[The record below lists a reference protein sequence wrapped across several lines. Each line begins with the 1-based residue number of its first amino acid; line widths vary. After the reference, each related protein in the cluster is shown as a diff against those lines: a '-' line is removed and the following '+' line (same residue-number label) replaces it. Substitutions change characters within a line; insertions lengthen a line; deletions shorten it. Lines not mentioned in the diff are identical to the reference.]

1 MSESV
6 ENSSVK
12 LATFSTR
19 EDLSAYNLLN
29 SVIWVFNIDDHAFWW
44 ANRTALDFWECETQ
58 EDFLNIDLS
67 DDSQVVR
74 DRLYDIFEHGKKS
87 GRVEENWTLYP
98 SGTPKMVVITF
109 TPVFLENG
117 KRGAILEASP
127 QLKEEL
133 DPRAKR
139 ILEAVRNTPLMISSY
154 DLNGALLAQNP
165 TAAKVYGPSTEKTVT
180 LDSRYNDPQ
189 IVERIL
195 EIGDHQTRVFMDV
208 EVATSEGLRWHFI
221 SADTGRDPIS
231 GGRVIIVTEEDITS
245 RIHTEE
251 ELKNLNQTLELRVK
265 ERTKKLSAARK
276 EAVAANEAKSNFLAT
291 MSHELRTPLNAII
304 GFSEMLENNIYGPI
318 TDRQEVTIGDIKRS
332 GQNLLAQIN
341 DLLDASTID
350 TGKLNLFERNFPVR
364 SITEYTRSMFQIQAA
379 KKNQDLVIYD
389 PPEDLHLYADEHRIN
404 QVMINLVGN
413 AMKYTDEGGRI
424 ELDIHCCDT
433 NGLKFTVTDTGVG
446 ISKAELKKVFQAF
459 TQLDASSAL
468 ATDKGVGLG
477 LYISSQLMRVHGG
490 KLDIKSKKGVGT
502 TMIAILPP
510 ERVMLMAAKAM

>member
-1 MSESV
+1 M
-6 ENSSVK
+6 
-12 LATFSTR
+12 
-19 EDLSAYNLLN
+19 SAYNLLN
-29 SVIWVFNIDDHAFWW
+29 SVIWVFNIEDHAFWW
-44 ANRTALDFWECETQ
+44 ANRPALDFWECETQ
-58 EDFLNIDLS
+58 NDFLNIDLS

-74 DRLYDIFEHGKKS
+74 DRLHDIFEHGKKS

-98 SGTPKMVVITF
+98 SGKPKMVVITF
-109 TPVFLENG
+109 TPVLLENG

-154 DLNGALLAQNP
+154 DLDGGLLAQNP
-165 TAAKVYGPSTEKTVT
+165 TAAKIYGPSAEKMVT
-180 LDSRYNDPQ
+180 LDSRYQ
-189 IVERIL
+189 KREVIERIL
-195 EIGDHQTRVFMDV
+195 EVGTHQTRVFMDV
-208 EVATSEGLRWHFI
+208 EVPTSEGLRWHFV

-231 GGRVIIVTEEDITS
+231 GGRVIIVTEEDITT
-245 RIHTEE
+245 RVHTEE

-350 TGKLNLFERNFPVR
+350 TGRLNLFERNFPVR
-364 SITEYTRSMFQIQAA
+364 AITEYTRSMFQIQAA

-389 PPEDLHLYADEHRIN
+389 PPEELHLYADEHRMN

-424 ELDIHCCDT
+424 ELDIQSCDR
-433 NGLKFTVTDTGVG
+433 NGLTFTVTDTGVG

-477 LYISSQLMRVHGG
+477 LYISSQLMRIHGG

-510 ERVMLMAAKAM
+510 ERVSHVAAKAV